1 MPEGSDFMANLK
13 TIDAETLLSQPMRQP
28 PFLVDGLLAPGLYI
42 LAGAPKVG
50 KSWLA
55 LWLCTRIVSGKPVWK
70 FAVRS
75 STVLYLCLE
84 NNRQRIQNRLSEMV
98 GSEPDDFSSL
108 HFSTEAQMLTGPD
121 RGGDTGLLRQLFE
134 FTERHPDTRLIIID
148 TLQKVR
154 TAADVSYGCDYNDL
168 SLLKSFAD
176 QHRLTVLVIHH
187 LRKMKD
193 DDPLNRISGTTG
205 IAGAADGT
213 LVLIRSKRAESGAVL
228 HCTGRDI
235 QTRELALEF
244 NQDSHVWELRSDS
257 AVDDPLPSEEV
268 LEHLLAWLGEAGS
281 FSGTAEELSARLRQ
295 RCGVLYPGNVLTR
308 KMRSCAEELE
318 RYGFA
323 CRFRRTHDR
332 RLIELEC
339 VGCVGDDGIFAG
351 GENIDATVAERDP
364 KAASA

>member
-28 PFLVDGLLAPGLYI
+28 PFLVDGLLAPGLHI

-55 LWLCTRIVSGKPVWK
+55 LWLCTRIASGKTIWK

-84 NNRQRIQNRLSEMV
+84 DNRQRIQNRLSEMV

-176 QHRLTVLVIHH
+176 QHHLTVLVIHH
-187 LRKMKD
+187 LRKMKG

-228 HCTGRDI
+228 HWTG
-235 QTRELALEF
+235 
-244 NQDSHVWELRSDS
+244 HSD
-257 AVDDPLPSEEV
+257 E
-268 LEHLLAWLGEAGS
+268 GAG
-281 FSGTAEELSARLRQ
+281 A
-295 RCGVLYPGNVLTR
+295 GV
-308 KMRSCAEELE
+308 
-318 RYGFA
+318 
-323 CRFRRTHDR
+323 
-332 RLIELEC
+332 
-339 VGCVGDDGIFAG
+339 
-351 GENIDATVAERDP
+351 
-364 KAASA
+364 

>member
-1 MPEGSDFMANLK
+1 MPEGSDFMTNLE
-13 TIDAETLLSQPMRQP
+13 TIDAETLLSQPVRRP
-28 PFLVDGLLAPGLYI
+28 PFVVEDLLASGLYI

-55 LWLCTRIVSGKPVWK
+55 LWLCTWIASGKPVWK

-84 NNRQRIQNRLSEMV
+84 DNRQRIQIRLSEMV
-98 GSEPDDFSSL
+98 GSEADDFSSL
-108 HFSTEAQMLTGPD
+108 HFSTEAQMLTGSD
-121 RGGDTGLLRQLFE
+121 RGEDTGLLRQIHE
-134 FTERHPDTRLIIID
+134 FTDKHPDTRLIIID

-154 TAADVSYGCDYNDL
+154 TAAGVSCSCDYNDL

-176 QHRLTVLVIHH
+176 RHRLTILFIHH

-213 LVLIRSKRAESGAVL
+213 LVLIRSKRSENGAIL

-244 NQDSHVWELRSDS
+244 RACLKIVNTPKQRAFFCHTSLNFLAIRQDACEN
-257 AVDDPLPSEEV
+257 LPCLAKNSS
-268 LEHLLAWLGEAGS
+268 LLGISPIIKQALIRMVMCGS
-281 FSGTAEELSARLRQ
+281 CVRTA
-295 RCGVLYPGNVLTR
+295 P
-308 KMRSCAEELE
+308 
-318 RYGFA
+318 
-323 CRFRRTHDR
+323 
-332 RLIELEC
+332 
-339 VGCVGDDGIFAG
+339 
-351 GENIDATVAERDP
+351 
-364 KAASA
+364 